1 MKLSKELLTEV
12 SMYTDTIY
20 SEELDTE
27 CVEDLIKDLLKHI
40 DKLNEHIDDINS
52 ENEIYESSYLQDREF
67 MYSNR
72 IC

>member
-1 MKLSKELLTEV
+1 MKISKEILNEV

-20 SEELDTE
+20 EEELDRE
-27 CVEDLIKDLLKHI
+27 CVEDLIKDLLSHI

-52 ENEIYESSYLQDREF
+52 ENEIYESSYVQDNEF

>member
-1 MKLSKELLTEV
+1 MKLSKELLNEV

-20 SEELDTE
+20 SEELDTD

-40 DKLNEHIDDINS
+40 DKLNEYIDLINS
-52 ENEIYESSYLQDREF
+52 ENEIYESSYDLDREF

-72 IC
+72 MC

>member
-1 MKLSKELLTEV
+1 MKLSKELLNEV

-20 SEELDTE
+20 SEELDAE
-27 CVEDLIKDLLKHI
+27 HVEDLIKDLLKHI
-40 DKLNEHIDDINS
+40 EKLNEHIDDINS